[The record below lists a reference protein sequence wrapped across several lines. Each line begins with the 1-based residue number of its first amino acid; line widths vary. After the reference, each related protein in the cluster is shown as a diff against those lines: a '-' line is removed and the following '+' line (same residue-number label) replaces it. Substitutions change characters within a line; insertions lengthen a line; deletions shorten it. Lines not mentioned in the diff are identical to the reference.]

1 MIRLTQRRCQSTV
14 GVDAKGK
21 KWQVMVSVL
30 CNRRPLIVDDFGA
43 TAGQIKQ
50 VNMDMQVNPVFI
62 FFGFFN

>member
-1 MIRLTQRRCQSTV
+1 MIRLAQRRCLSTV

-50 VNMDMQVNPVFI
+50 VNMDMQVIKFY
-62 FFGFFN
+62 FFLDF